1 MTQKA
6 VIMEWYK
13 GVLCIGLQKEYILFD
28 VETGEITPMFPLE
41 KSTVPIIKLLSDD
54 VLLAKDGEREMVVE
68 FSP

>member
-1 MTQKA
+1 
-6 VIMEWYK
+6 MEWYK

-54 VLLAKDGEREMVVE
+54 VLLAKDGE
-68 FSP
+68 